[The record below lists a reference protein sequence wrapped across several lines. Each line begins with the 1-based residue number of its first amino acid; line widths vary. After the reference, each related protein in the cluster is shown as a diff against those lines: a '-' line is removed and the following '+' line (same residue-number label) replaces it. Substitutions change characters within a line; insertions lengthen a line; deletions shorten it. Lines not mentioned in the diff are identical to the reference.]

1 MIFLVDLV
9 NKQLEW
15 TRIGN
20 QGYRGNNTKAMMSKK
35 LFKYSRLV
43 CLFLLINCSNMKLEQ
58 NRLVGHWTG
67 KITNYFWPH
76 YHFNKDGSGSIF
88 YSNFKSTTYFKY
100 VVKNDS
106 ILSLGRGI
114 SKSVHYFKIK
124 GAELQLRPLKSGDET
139 IDIINEFTFL
149 KVSLDGTDMQ

>member
-1 MIFLVDLV
+1 
-9 NKQLEW
+9 
-15 TRIGN
+15 
-20 QGYRGNNTKAMMSKK
+20 
-35 LFKYSRLV
+35 
-43 CLFLLINCSNMKLEQ
+43 MKLEQ

-67 KITNYFWPH
+67 KIPETSAELY
-76 YHFNKDGSGSIF
+76 FNKDGSGSIF